1 MTRIG
6 EKRRKQ
12 LKKRRR
18 SYVDK
23 SKREKDIYGKVENK
37 VKHGGA
43 ERGRKR
49 QRASVTAKKL
59 IAIKYE

>member
-37 VKHGGA
+37 VKHGGT

-49 QRASVTAKKL
+49 
-59 IAIKYE
+59 